1 MRASEIVQNVMPLLR
16 CIAQIDANLHHKNQ
30 QAICRD
36 EQGITRKLQ
45 TMIGNT
51 KSRTSTAQT
60 SNWFFP
66 LTHWNWKVALVT
78 AVLRGL
84 ACVAALRHME
94 THARNHFGVVE
105 AAFVLLTCGF
115 FSALQQQS
123 LQIGSELLAWFSC
136 VVVVPL
142 TSLGCDAALH
152 FWLDGR
158 QTRQLGVAALV
169 FTVLSATFHW
179 HMIRNGA
186 LLVGEE
192 SHSLATDLKQIPR
205 LTATYFAAPVLW
217 TWKLASAFIAKEDAV
232 VAMGAGD

>member
-1 MRASEIVQNVMPLLR
+1 MRTCTREACGDLSLYHESCQMMGRNGESEIS
-16 CIAQIDANLHHKNQ
+16 AAK
-30 QAICRD
+30 
-36 EQGITRKLQ
+36 
-45 TMIGNT
+45 
-51 KSRTSTAQT
+51 TAD
-60 SNWFFP
+60 WLFP
-66 LTHWNWKVALVT
+66 LTHWNWKVALMT

-94 THARNHFGVVE
+94 AHARNHFGVVE

-123 LQIGSELLAWFSC
+123 LAIRSEMLAWFSC

-142 TSLGCDAALH
+142 TSLSCDAGLH

-158 QTRQLGVAALV
+158 QTRQLGIPALV

-179 HMIRNGA
+179 HIIRNGA
-186 LLVGEE
+186 LLVGDE
-192 SHSLATDLKQIPR
+192 SHSFKSDLKRIPG

-217 TWKLASAFIAKEDAV
+217 MWKLASATIAKADV
-232 VAMGAGD
+232 PVAIGAGD